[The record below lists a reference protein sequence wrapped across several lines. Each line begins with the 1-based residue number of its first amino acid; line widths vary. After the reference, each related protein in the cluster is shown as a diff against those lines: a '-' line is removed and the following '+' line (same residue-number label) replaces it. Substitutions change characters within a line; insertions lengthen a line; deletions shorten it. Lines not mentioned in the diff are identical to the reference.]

1 MSTDS
6 DIIALNDFHHNTFK
20 HERPIMNK
28 ELLAYLRLPQ
38 SEKKDYLK
46 AHKAYLEYVAKHGNP
61 NQYEKYSPSN
71 NYSGRI
77 QSV

>member
-1 MSTDS
+1 
-6 DIIALNDFHHNTFK
+6 
-20 HERPIMNK
+20 MNK